1 MDAFFNIKEKEGSD
15 DRVTRECRE
24 SSSPNLQEDDS
35 SWCHFC
41 FLFTTTTVVVVGGVY
56 LYVDVDDDDGE
67 VNGVIMRRRTAS
79 HPKTL
84 QGKEK
89 NNSECR

>member
-1 MDAFFNIKEKEGSD
+1 MSLRHQTYKKMIARDVIS
-15 DRVTRECRE
+15 
-24 SSSPNLQEDDS
+24 
-35 SWCHFC
+35 C
-41 FLFTTTTVVVVGGVY
+41 FLFTITTVVAVGGVY
-56 LYVDVDDDDGE
+56 LYVDVDDDDDDGE

-89 NNSECR
+89 KTNSEM